1 MNPNTAAIVIL
12 HILMLQP
19 RHMDGDYH
27 LAKVPEL
34 DSEHLVASWSHVA
47 IDAIYEVGVPACQV
61 VSGGQFIRR
70 TTDAEGWVTSLH
82 MSSDKVV
89 RGPCWAPT
97 LLRRY
102 LDRVD
107 VPTTQGTLGVGC
119 AIA

>member
-19 RHMDGDYH
+19 RHMDGDHH

-61 VSGGQFIRR
+61 VSGGQSIRR
-70 TTDAEGWVTSLH
+70 TTGAEGWVT
-82 MSSDKVV
+82 
-89 RGPCWAPT
+89 
-97 LLRRY
+97 
-102 LDRVD
+102 
-107 VPTTQGTLGVGC
+107 
-119 AIA
+119 